1 MWRLT
6 NSGLSCTSVKA
17 PVRKL
22 NASPLLL
29 GELLSFIVMTVTL
42 LERFPWWNVPNGFN
56 CDRNLIV
63 LSQVRFYVDQALVD
77 PWATKRNAA

>member
-6 NSGLSCTSVKA
+6 NSGLSCTSVKT
-17 PVRKL
+17 PVRKI
-22 NASPLLL
+22 NVSPLLL

-42 LERFPWWNVPNGFN
+42 LERFPWWNVPNDFN

-77 PWATKRNAA
+77 PWVTKRNAA